1 MRIHRLCTLVMILCL
16 AFVLTGAPGALAAAP
31 AAADI
36 APGAQP
42 STPPPEGAAAAS
54 SAGIAHGDPGTSV
67 SVQSAVLYD
76 NGPLVTHP
84 GGGYN
89 GNDAS
94 SLQTALSLST
104 YGFGAQADLNYRVAD
119 DFTVLSASGWSV
131 DSITFFAYQSGSYDY
146 PPTSTITALYY
157 QVWNGP
163 PDSPTSTVVYGDL
176 VTDRLQSA
184 AWSGI
189 YRVLDTALTN
199 TQRPII
205 AVTAGAGFYLPPGT
219 YWLEWMMDG
228 SLTSGPW
235 VPPISI
241 LGQTTTGN
249 ALQYTNA
256 WAPVIDSGT
265 GTQQGLP
272 FLIFGAAEARLYI
285 PLCLK

>member
-1 MRIHRLCTLVMILCL
+1 MRMYQLYTLGIILCL

-36 APGAQP
+36 APGTQP
-42 STPPPEGAAAAS
+42 SAPPPDGAGAAHGGPITRAS
-54 SAGIAHGDPGTSV
+54 VH
-67 SVQSAVLYD
+67 SAVLYD

-84 GGGYN
+84 GAGYN
-89 GNDAS
+89 GHDAS
-94 SLQTALSLST
+94 SLQSALGLNT
-104 YGFGAQADLNYRVAD
+104 YGIGAQAVFNYHVAD
-119 DFTVLSASGWSV
+119 DFTVISASGWSV
-131 DSITFFAYQSGSYDY
+131 DSITFFAYQTGSYGY

-157 QVWNGP
+157 RVWNGP

-176 VTDRLQSA
+176 ATNRLQSA
-184 AWSGI
+184 AFSGI

-219 YWLEWMMDG
+219 YWLEWMLDG

-235 VPPISI
+235 VPPVTI

-249 ALQYTNA
+249 ALQYISG
-256 WAPVIDSGT
+256 WASVTDTGT